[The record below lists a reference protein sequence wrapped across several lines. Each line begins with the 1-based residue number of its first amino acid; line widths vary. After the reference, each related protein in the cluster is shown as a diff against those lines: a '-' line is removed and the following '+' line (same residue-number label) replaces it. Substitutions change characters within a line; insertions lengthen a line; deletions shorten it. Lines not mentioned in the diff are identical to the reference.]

1 MRSLGLLCIAF
12 FSSTAGAISGIGGGI
27 IIKPVLDAV
36 LGTGVHEINFLSG
49 CTVLAMALVSVFQS
63 RKGAVKLELKR
74 GTALALGAVLG
85 GLAGKLLFSLAL
97 AGFPH
102 VSMVGA
108 VQSVILI
115 LMTGMVLVYVLKK
128 KDIKPRNIHRLSV
141 CLLLGL
147 SIGMVSAFL
156 GIGGGPINIM
166 IISYFMSMDSKTT
179 ALHSLY
185 AVFLSQLSSLALTVL
200 TRSVPPLEPLNL
212 AAMIT
217 GGVLGGLLG
226 SAAVKKLA
234 HHHVDKC
241 FGAVLT
247 AVLLISIY
255 NLTRYIFP

>member
-1 MRSLGLLCIAF
+1 MQSLGLLFIAF
-12 FSSTAGAISGIGGGI
+12 VSSAAGAISGIGGGI

-36 LGTGVHEINFLSG
+36 LGKSVNEINFLSG
-49 CTVLAMALVSVFQS
+49 CTVLAMAAVSVFQS

-85 GLAGKLLFSLAL
+85 GLAGKLLFGLAL

-115 LMTGMVLVYVLKK
+115 LMTGMVLVYILKK
-128 KDIKPRNIHRLSV
+128 STIKSRNIHRLPV
-141 CLLLGL
+141 CFLLGL
-147 SIGMVSAFL
+147 SMGMVSAFL

-185 AVFLSQLSSLALTVL
+185 TILLSQLSSLALTVL
-200 TRSVPPLEPLNL
+200 TRSMPPVELSNL
-212 AAMIT
+212 AAMIA

-234 HHHVDKC
+234 HNHVDKC
-241 FGAVLT
+241 FSVILVAVI
-247 AVLLISIY
+247 LLSIY
-255 NLTRYIFP
+255 NLTRYIGF